1 MSKYPLGSGPCA
13 DHPCDRCDE
22 CLDGTCCGREVVD
35 ADLPLEGTWKGTTH
49 VPVGRIVDTD
59 EGMTCHICG
68 ESFHALWAHVGIHDV
83 SGEEYRAYFGLA
95 VTQPLASEVFRLRRR
110 AASQR
115 PNNAAGYAALQEFQA
130 GLTGEQR
137 SLLSW
142 HRVQRAQVRQHLA
155 SVSARG
161 VAASRASR
169 SRPEVKKAWTAKL
182 RARRPRADS
191 RSTGVVCPECGALFC
206 PLNVQRRLCGQQE
219 CLRAARSRAGRLG
232 RERQLSGAT

>member
-1 MSKYPLGSGPCA
+1 MSKYPLGSGVCA

-22 CLDGTCCGREVVD
+22 CLSGICCGREVAD
-35 ADLPLEGTWKGTTH
+35 ANLPSEGSWDGPTH
-49 VPVGRIVDTD
+49 VPVGHIVDTD
-59 EGMTCHICG
+59 DGMTCHICG
-68 ESFHALWAHVGIHDV
+68 DAFHALWAHIGVHDV
-83 SGEEYRAYFGLA
+83 TGEEYRSYFGLA
-95 VTQPLASEVFRLRRR
+95 VTQPLASELCRLRRR
-110 AASQR
+110 ANR
-115 PNNAAGYAALQEFQA
+115 PSNAAGYAALQEFQA

-142 HRVQRAQVRQHLA
+142 QRVQRAQVRRQLA
-155 SVSARG
+155 SISPTG

-206 PLNVQRRLCGQQE
+206 PLNVQRTLCGQEE
-219 CLRAARSRAGRLG
+219 CLRSARSRAGRLG
-232 RERQLSGAT
+232 RQRQLAGAT